1 MRAQVCGYASSPLSR
16 VLKLKPSTSRT
27 KRHGLRKMNVNCV
40 RHALYCRR
48 RHSGCKGFLLKAV
61 RADSFGG
68 YFFEAE
74 KAFEAEGNLVVYLE
88 LTRHDEDIAHF
99 AVMNDARFRT
109 QLGGAGFISKPNI
122 QLGNGTCSSFAKC
135 HVNQDMRHVLARHI
149 VAQLGVVSYLHDS
162 SDSVSSFRNA
172 SLLGSTVW

>member
-27 KRHGLRKMNVNCV
+27 KRHGLRKVNVNYV

-48 RHSGCKGFLLKAV
+48 RLSGCKGFLLEAV
-61 RADSFGG
+61 RADAFDG

-74 KAFEAEGNLVVYLE
+74 KAFEAEGYLVVYLE
-88 LTRHDEDIAHF
+88 FARHDEDIAHF
-99 AVMNDARFRT
+99 AVMNDARFWA
-109 QLGGAGFISKPNI
+109 QLRGASLICKPNI
-122 QLGNGTCSSFAKC
+122 QLGDSACSRFAKC

-162 SDSVSSFRNA
+162 SCLVATNCNNKYNS
-172 SLLGSTVW
+172 